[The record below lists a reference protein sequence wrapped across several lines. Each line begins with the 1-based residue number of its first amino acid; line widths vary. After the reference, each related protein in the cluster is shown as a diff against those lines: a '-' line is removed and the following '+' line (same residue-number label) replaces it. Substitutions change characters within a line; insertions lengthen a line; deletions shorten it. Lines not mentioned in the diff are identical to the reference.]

1 MSESGEA
8 SDKGKLT
15 EELIQEIAEDLKI
28 PAITSTLQL
37 KELCRKSATLT
48 QKYTEIYYEYKR
60 KMKRLKV
67 EMSKHEGEMF
77 RKIRNDGYDGLT
89 ITSSSDIFTLIK
101 NDAKY
106 VKIKKLLDEFEIAVD
121 FLERTINNFK
131 DRSWKLRDLVEI
143 EKLEHL

>member
-1 MSESGEA
+1 MSNKESRR
-8 SDKGKLT
+8 LYY
-15 EELIQEIAEDLKI
+15 QEYRRRNPEKI
-28 PAITSTLQL
+28 KAIV
-37 KELCRKSATLT
+37 RK
-48 QKYTEIYYEYKR
+48 YYEKNKSKPEYKR